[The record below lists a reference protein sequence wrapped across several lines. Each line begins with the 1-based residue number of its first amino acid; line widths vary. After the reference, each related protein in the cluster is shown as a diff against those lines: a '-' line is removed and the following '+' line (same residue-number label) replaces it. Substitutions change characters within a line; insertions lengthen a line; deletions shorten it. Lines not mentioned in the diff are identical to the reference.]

1 MRTSRLLLLAA
12 VGGAV
17 ALLLTTDKG
26 KKITKKLADDA
37 GGLKDQLT
45 DYATGTL
52 ASLKKM
58 LSKEIDGL
66 TDDARSQISGL
77 LDEGTQ
83 AGKKAKRTVGSL

>member
-1 MRTSRLLLLAA
+1 MRISKLLLLAA
-12 VGGAV
+12 AGGAV

-26 KKITKKLADDA
+26 KKIRKKLAENA
-37 GGLKDQLT
+37 GDYKDQFT
-45 DYATGTL
+45 DYATDTL

-58 LSKEIDGL
+58 VSKEIDGL

-83 AGKKAKRTVGSL
+83 AGKKAKKTVGSL